1 MKNISK
7 STKGKSE
14 IFYINSLIILLVG
27 SIIAISFLTI
37 NRKINNIEIEV
48 KNTISELENNIKSGI
63 NSVLYLKTV
72 IDERFKIQ
80 EEISLKYAPMVHKTD
95 DKGHYALDIKSMA
108 NLVGYKGLNVTKK
121 VQLEM
126 EISLSLTP
134 YMKLITQQNKTY
146 SWIYYKSKNNFSTIY
161 PYLDSTKF
169 KLSDAGMKA
178 PLWQKALPKNNP
190 NGDFFFT
197 PLYFDTMGLGLMVT
211 LGHPIYFNDEFLGT
225 LDFDITLKN
234 QRELLDKVNLYEGS
248 YFVTNKEGQ
257 IIASSGIDGFNNK
270 KIFLAQEL
278 IDDKILSANIEDSK
292 LIASDN
298 HYIYTQQLENTTWKI
313 YYYKDKIDIYLT
325 TLYYNL
331 ALLLI
336 IIILFKV
343 RNLFKKLAIEKLKVI
358 ELNNSLEEKVIKEV
372 EKNRQK
378 EKMMLQQSRLAQM
391 GEMISMIAHQWRQ
404 PLNIL
409 AMLSQTIILKY
420 HRDKLNDKAIE
431 YFKKNSNKQIQNM
444 SQTINDFRDFFKPEK
459 ERVEFILNDIIK
471 NTIDMVMPVFIEKQ
485 IDIIFD
491 INNKFMIL
499 GFPNELS
506 QTILNIVNNAKDA
519 LIENEIK
526 DKQIII
532 SLKMDSENIILTI
545 SDNAGG
551 IPLNIIDKIF
561 DPYFSTK
568 EEKNGTGLGLYM
580 SKIIIEEHMGGKV
593 TVSNQ
598 DKGAVFLI
606 SLPTCEIREKST

>member
-1 MKNISK
+1 MNISK
-7 STKGKSE
+7 KLNLNNINQYIIIFIVAMLYFVVGKISFMMSNEHQIVTIVIFASE
-14 IFYINSLIILLVG
+14 GIALASALYFGKKIISGIFFGQFILAYSSGMNFFPAIEISFLNSIEAMIGIYLFNRYKLNKELLTLRDILGLFGIIVFALQPFSAIIGNIILLAN
-27 SIIAISFLTI
+27 SIITFDLYFKSLFSWWFGNVMGQLLFTPFVLILLTSYKKIKFIEYLIYSSVFAFIIYMVEIVLLVNNLSLLFSLTMPIIIFIVYYKGLSYGTLFTIILSIISLYSVYL
-37 NRKINNIEIEV
+37 NIGVFSI
-48 KNTISELENNIKSGI
+48 G
-63 NSVLYLKTV
+63 TV
-72 IDERFKIQ
+72 IDNVININFFILAHITIVLMIGILFQERK
-80 EEISLKYAPMVHKTD
+80 ENEI
-95 DKGHYALDIKSMA
+95 
-108 NLVGYKGLNVTKK
+108 
-121 VQLEM
+121 
-126 EISLSLTP
+126 
-134 YMKLITQQNKTY
+134 
-146 SWIYYKSKNNFSTIY
+146 
-161 PYLDSTKF
+161 
-169 KLSDAGMKA
+169 
-178 PLWQKALPKNNP
+178 
-190 NGDFFFT
+190 
-197 PLYFDTMGLGLMVT
+197 
-211 LGHPIYFNDEFLGT
+211 
-225 LDFDITLKN
+225 
-234 QRELLDKVNLYEGS
+234 NLYKIIEKEIGK
-248 YFVTNKEGQ
+248 NKE
-257 IIASSGIDGFNNK
+257 
-270 KIFLAQEL
+270 
-278 IDDKILSANIEDSK
+278 
-292 LIASDN
+292 
-298 HYIYTQQLENTTWKI
+298 QQL
-313 YYYKDKIDIYLT
+313 L
-325 TLYYNL
+325 
-331 ALLLI
+331 
-336 IIILFKV
+336 
-343 RNLFKKLAIEKLKVI
+343 
-358 ELNNSLEEKVIKEV
+358 
-372 EKNRQK
+372 
-378 EKMMLQQSRLAQM
+378 MLQQSRLAQM

-580 SKIIIEEHMGGKV
+580 TKIIIEEHMEGKI
-593 TVSNQ
+593 TVSN
-598 DKGAVFLI
+598 DENGAVFTITLKKK
-606 SLPTCEIREKST
+606 EYR